1 MIKNLTKLGNCFHN
15 GFIRNLPSL
24 VIYLLIFVWLGVV
37 FSCVSD
43 YKSVYI
49 DLFIHRHAKNRPSW
63 SSNSGCRCSKSFNN
77 SRSFNSSS
85 NIFLVNKFTSPFR
98 CSSSIHL
105 FYLLQ
110 HSQVIH
116 HLLACTQ
123 NKTPSL
129 ESNHSNKLSNH
140 CRPCHQLLEILPCHP
155 SLSTPPTMT
164 MTTPRIICSEED
176 IITSL

>member
-1 MIKNLTKLGNCFHN
+1 MLMSKFVSSKCYQSRIKCLNFMLDWLMISFLIFVNQINMIKNLTKLGNCFHN

-85 NIFLVNKFTSPFR
+85 NIFLVNKSTSPFR

-110 HSQVIH
+110 HS
-116 HLLACTQ
+116 
-123 NKTPSL
+123 
-129 ESNHSNKLSNH
+129 
-140 CRPCHQLLEILPCHP
+140 
-155 SLSTPPTMT
+155 
-164 MTTPRIICSEED
+164 
-176 IITSL
+176 

>member
-1 MIKNLTKLGNCFHN
+1 MSSKCYQSRIKCLNFMLDRLIISFLIFVNQINMIKNLTKLGNCFHN

-37 FSCVSD
+37 FSCVSN

-85 NIFLVNKFTSPFR
+85 NIFLVNKSTSPFR

-110 HSQVIH
+110 HS
-116 HLLACTQ
+116 
-123 NKTPSL
+123 
-129 ESNHSNKLSNH
+129 
-140 CRPCHQLLEILPCHP
+140 
-155 SLSTPPTMT
+155 
-164 MTTPRIICSEED
+164 
-176 IITSL
+176 